1 MVSFH
6 LPVFVFCSTSLLSCS
21 DALLAECVLE
31 TVAGLSV
38 CPPPPAA
45 AASVLSLS
53 LPPFTVFLFLSSVS
67 PALESIL
74 I

>member
-6 LPVFVFCSTSLLSCS
+6 LPVFVFCSTSPLSCS

-45 AASVLSLS
+45 AASVLFLS

-67 PALESIL
+67 PVLESIL

>member
-6 LPVFVFCSTSLLSCS
+6 LPVFVFCSTSSLSCS
-21 DALLAECVLE
+21 AALLAECVFE

-53 LPPFTVFLFLSSVS
+53 SSVHRLS
-67 PALESIL
+67 LSAFSLSCA
-74 I
+74 